1 MSDIDYELGFK
12 LKHINFEG
20 KDYLALEYAGQE
32 PVHFIFIEKG
42 RKKYWFCLTTMT
54 EVKQAAFTKLLNSAF
69 MKIMEA
75 INNV

>member
-1 MSDIDYELGFK
+1 MSETDYELGFK
-12 LKHINFEG
+12 LKHIDFKG
-20 KDYLALEYAGQE
+20 KDYLALEYAGQI
-32 PVHFIFIEKG
+32 PVQFIFIEKG

-54 EVKQAAFTKLLNSAF
+54 EIKQTAFINLLNSAF